1 MSPPSA
7 PPSAMGPPPPKQSDR
22 RATLNPSQM
31 QDWKPRGAGDSF
43 SLNSA
48 PAPPPSTLHDAAS
61 DPWGAGTTWERDSP
75 AGKAQAQRRR
85 QTSFVPGTGAMGNKS
100 AAGGYGAPPPVGDR
114 RASNGATDEFHS
126 VPSSP
131 WGSPAKN
138 GAPGGYYHGQNAAP
152 APSPPSAPPP
162 PPGANQYRTHQ
173 SAAPV
178 SPVKEHGYPNVR
190 GDASKGTRHH
200 QEDPWAA
207 RGYGNDAGYPS
218 RDDGYVT
225 GARGGDGY
233 GPNRT
238 QQQAAPPPTSPY
250 SKPATHGGGYHSAR
264 DEMRSPVREAK
275 PATAAPKAAPPGS
288 HSAVAPHLKQPDSLY
303 GGPNAHLHAAPG
315 AAPSNAIALLGAAP
329 EGCYLGPW
337 RGDERARVL
346 AYEACLQACLEGS
359 LGTNAPQHKVDMA
372 VHFLADRCMELRK
385 GFGMDGILVGS
396 RGDTKTNGSGI
407 VSEFDGGAK
416 PSVKSPKKFDRR
428 KSLGLMDTGG
438 GQRWSGVTVDVT
450 EVSITT
456 RGWKRFTGGVDP
468 KDVYQAA
475 KHGGTYR
482 AFKTATGPAP
492 NRGDIC
498 RVRADNGIGGSG
510 DQCVL
515 NVGFGDARIKLGA
528 ADEALIFDI
537 DLGLGKVASA
547 KSTLENLANMAG
559 EGRNIVE
566 MPLKYPNGK
575 EKGYVRFTAHLEPI
589 GGYDW
594 GAPLTALDHQAT
606 AGANHGG
613 DANGWAMS
621 ANGPLPPSAAYDV
634 ALSAGLRALSFHRR
648 RLELTGPWAWLLRE
662 LSDLQGVSPNHTSLR
677 YVRHVLAVATPTA
690 DCLAAIL
697 DHLAPCLRE
706 SGEGKLTT
714 IEEDQLSGIRAAVEQ
729 LIGVCFQNY
738 KNLSED
744 EPRGIAKQVPEQV
757 PAPALAIALELFR
770 ILRREPLAPEA
781 IRTLQNHLQTAAR
794 SCYRRH
800 HSVFLG
806 ERSKNGDDADDND
819 DKGNA
824 RLYTGLSQLCLGL
837 CREIGTDHVIQDAG
851 VLPVGIRLPALASGV
866 YCTEAAG
873 CVSKMLTAHP
883 PPAPPGAE
891 AIDLVDSLCELQEAA
906 VAADVSDQNVD
917 EHVERRLNNWGGREH
932 AYPGIDGAPAD
943 GELDPKALFASHVD
957 RWIDAARE
965 QLLRGCVAAV
975 AKHGVGGA
983 AMEDAYREAHQ
994 ALEGFERVVMRW
1006 PDAAV
1011 ALEGVLADADRLL
1024 LQKISQLADNHGTGG
1039 GYNAHKEPKYHQH
1052 HGVRESVRFSHAVTR
1067 QNAHHYDREQ
1077 SNEQSNAANTMSSPK
1092 NTVAGALHRLRMGK
1106 AAAAA
1111 ALRQARSAAVNA
1123 RNKLESVT
1131 REVSIAGPDD
1141 GYVPPE
1147 LASALTALKA
1157 MEVLRPEVCQRLV
1170 LWVSAAGGGQRAAG
1184 EEFGRKST
1192 EVTGELR
1199 AQYAA
1204 LLRRAVAGVAQAG
1217 PSLHQALRQVAA
1229 KPPGAAFKRTKREP
1243 RGGPAGAAGGYG
1255 SDAYGGGDE
1264 FETEPVDREDD
1275 RELSEEAA
1283 SRDELDTCV
1292 GPILAHVDTVVKGL
1306 RRIVPQRR
1314 ALVGVLRGLWDSL
1327 GAEGLKFVE
1336 EDLRQRS
1343 SWRLRLMATGAV
1355 DKISTA
1361 IVGAIRDALGHDVK
1375 EKDFEPPMPVRKLTE
1390 FIEGTASDSVSVF

>member
-1 MSPPSA
+1 
-7 PPSAMGPPPPKQSDR
+7 MGPPPPKPSDR

-31 QDWKPRGAGDSF
+31 QDWKRPGGGGDSF

-48 PAPPPSTLHDAAS
+48 PAPPPSTHHDAAS

-75 AGKAQAQRRR
+75 AAKAQAARRR
-85 QTSFVPGTGAMGNKS
+85 QTSYVPGTGTLGS
-100 AAGGYGAPPPVGDR
+100 YGGPAQHSDR
-114 RASNGATDEFHS
+114 RASNGAQDEFHS

-138 GAPGGYYHGQNAAP
+138 PAPPSGPAGGGYYHGSSAP
-152 APSPPSAPPP
+152 GGVEPSPPSAPPP
-162 PPGANQYRTHQ
+162 PPGANSYRTHQ

-178 SPVKEHGYPNVR
+178 SPVKEHGYSHRDV
-190 GDASKGTRHH
+190 ASERH
-200 QEDPWAA
+200 QGREDPWGAQQG
-207 RGYGNDAGYPS
+207 RGYGGDAGYP
-218 RDDGYVT
+218 RDDGYAN
-225 GARGGDGY
+225 GARGGGGGY
-233 GPNRT
+233 GAART
-238 QQQAAPPPTSPY
+238 QQQHHQAPPPQSPY
-250 SKPATHGGGYHSAR
+250 SKPDGGYSHRR

-275 PATAAPKAAPPGS
+275 PAAPKPPPQVPA
-288 HSAVAPHLKQPDSLY
+288 AVAPHLRGSESLY

-315 AAPSNAIALLGAAP
+315 AAPSNAVALLGAAP

-372 VHFLADRCMELRK
+372 VHFLADRCSELRK

-407 VSEFDGGAK
+407 VSEFDGGGK

-428 KSLGLMDTGG
+428 RSLGLMDTGG

-475 KHGGTYR
+475 KHGGTYQ

-492 NRGDIC
+492 SRGDIC

-510 DQCVL
+510 DQCTV

-537 DLGLGKVASA
+537 DLGNGKIASA
-547 KSTLENLANMAG
+547 KSTLEDLANMSG

-566 MPLKYPNGK
+566 MPLKYPNGR
-575 EKGYVRFTAHLEPI
+575 EKGYIRFTAHLEPI

-621 ANGPLPPSAAYDV
+621 ANGPLPPTAAYDV

-706 SGEGKLTT
+706 SSEGKLTT
-714 IEEDQLSGIRAAVEQ
+714 IEEDQLSGIRGAVEQ

-744 EPRGIAKQVPEQV
+744 EPRGIAKLVPEQV

-770 ILRREPLAPEA
+770 ILRRDPLAPES
-781 IRTLQNHLQTAAR
+781 IRALQNHLQTAAR

-819 DKGNA
+819 DRGNA

-891 AIDLVDSLCELQEAA
+891 VIDLVDSLCELQEAA
-906 VAADVSDQNVD
+906 VSADVSDQNVG
-917 EHVERRLNNWGGREH
+917 EHVERRLNNWGGREQ
-932 AYPGIDGAPAD
+932 AYPGVDGAPAD
-943 GELDPKALFASHVD
+943 GELDPKALFAPHVD

-975 AKHGVGGA
+975 GKHGVGGA

-994 ALEGFERVVMRW
+994 ALEGFERVVARW

-1024 LQKISQLADNHGTGG
+1024 LQKISQLADSHG
-1039 GYNAHKEPKYHQH
+1039 GYGAHAHKEPKYHQH

-1067 QNAHHYDREQ
+1067 QNGGGAHFDHLGRDHSRDQ
-1077 SNEQSNAANTMSSPK
+1077 VTSPTK

-1111 ALRQARSAAVNA
+1111 ALRQARSAAANA
-1123 RNKLESVT
+1123 RTKLESVAT
-1131 REVSIAGPDD
+1131 ARDASDRAGPDD
-1141 GYVPPE
+1141 GYVPTE

-1157 MEVLRPEVCQRLV
+1157 MEVLRPEVYQRLV

-1204 LLRRAVAGVAQAG
+1204 LLRRAVAGVAASG

-1229 KPPGAAFKRTKREP
+1229 KPPGAAFKRQKKEP
-1243 RGGPAGAAGGYG
+1243 KAHTQQGGYG
-1255 SDAYGGGDE
+1255 SDPYGGGDE
-1264 FETEPVDREDD
+1264 FESEAAPE
-1275 RELSEEAA
+1275 ESEEAA
-1283 SRDELDTCV
+1283 SRDELDNCV
-1292 GPILAHVDTVVKGL
+1292 GPILQHVDTVVKGL
-1306 RRIVPQRR
+1306 RRVVPQRR

-1327 GAEGLKFVE
+1327 GAEALKFVE

-1375 EKDFEPPMPVRKLTE
+1375 EKDFEPPMPVRKLTD

>member
-61 DPWGAGTTWERDSP
+61 DPWGAGTNWERDSP

-138 GAPGGYYHGQNAAP
+138 GATGGYYHGQSGAP

-218 RDDGYVT
+218 RDEGYVT

-275 PATAAPKAAPPGS
+275 PATAAPKAS

-873 CVSKMLTAHP
+873 CVSKMLTAQP
-883 PPAPPGAE
+883 PPRRPAPRPSTSSTPSASCRKPRSPPMSRTRTWTSTWSAGSSTGAAASTRTPASTAPPPTASSIPRRSSPRTWTDGSTPRVNSCSAGASRRSPST
-891 AIDLVDSLCELQEAA
+891 AS
-906 VAADVSDQNVD
+906 VAPPWRMPTARRTRRSKALSAWSCAGPTPPSRSRVSSPTPTGSCC
-917 EHVERRLNNWGGREH
+917 RRS
-932 AYPGIDGAPAD
+932 ASSPITTAPA
-943 GELDPKALFASHVD
+943 A
-957 RWIDAARE
+957 
-965 QLLRGCVAAV
+965 
-975 AKHGVGGA
+975 
-983 AMEDAYREAHQ
+983 
-994 ALEGFERVVMRW
+994 
-1006 PDAAV
+1006 
-1011 ALEGVLADADRLL
+1011 
-1024 LQKISQLADNHGTGG
+1024 GT
-1039 GYNAHKEPKYHQH
+1039 
-1052 HGVRESVRFSHAVTR
+1052 TR
-1067 QNAHHYDREQ
+1067 TR
-1077 SNEQSNAANTMSSPK
+1077 SPSTTNT
-1092 NTVAGALHRLRMGK
+1092 
-1106 AAAAA
+1106 
-1111 ALRQARSAAVNA
+1111 
-1123 RNKLESVT
+1123 
-1131 REVSIAGPDD
+1131 
-1141 GYVPPE
+1141 
-1147 LASALTALKA
+1147 
-1157 MEVLRPEVCQRLV
+1157 
-1170 LWVSAAGGGQRAAG
+1170 
-1184 EEFGRKST
+1184 
-1192 EVTGELR
+1192 
-1199 AQYAA
+1199 
-1204 LLRRAVAGVAQAG
+1204 
-1217 PSLHQALRQVAA
+1217 
-1229 KPPGAAFKRTKREP
+1229 
-1243 RGGPAGAAGGYG
+1243 
-1255 SDAYGGGDE
+1255 
-1264 FETEPVDREDD
+1264 
-1275 RELSEEAA
+1275 
-1283 SRDELDTCV
+1283 
-1292 GPILAHVDTVVKGL
+1292 
-1306 RRIVPQRR
+1306 
-1314 ALVGVLRGLWDSL
+1314 
-1327 GAEGLKFVE
+1327 
-1336 EDLRQRS
+1336 
-1343 SWRLRLMATGAV
+1343 
-1355 DKISTA
+1355 
-1361 IVGAIRDALGHDVK
+1361 
-1375 EKDFEPPMPVRKLTE
+1375 
-1390 FIEGTASDSVSVF
+1390 TASGRVSGSATR